1 MNRSLWIGVSILVV
15 GFLGNVGFW
24 GYQYHQN
31 TRMDYCLEKPGEVF
45 GGDLGVVPEGYR
57 QFCQENTVVRQ
68 EVRDGQMQIEWFQVD
83 GRNLTG
89 LWDTLLERGARMKTR
104 DPLQENVFL
113 SLMTWKGQ
121 VLEYQAVFDGET
133 TTITLS
139 GSGAG
144 H

>member
-1 MNRSLWIGVSILVV
+1 MNRSLWIGLSILAL

-24 GYQYHQN
+24 VHQHQQN
-31 TRMDYCLEKPGEVF
+31 TRMDYCLEKPGVIF
-45 GGDLGVVPEGYR
+45 GGDLGVVPAGYR
-57 QFCQENTVVRQ
+57 QLCQENSSVRQ
-68 EVRDGQMQIEWFQVD
+68 EVRNGQMQIEWFQVD
-83 GRNLTG
+83 GRDLTG
-89 LWDTLLERGARMKTR
+89 LWDILRERGATMKTR

-113 SLMTWKGQ
+113 SLMTWRGQ